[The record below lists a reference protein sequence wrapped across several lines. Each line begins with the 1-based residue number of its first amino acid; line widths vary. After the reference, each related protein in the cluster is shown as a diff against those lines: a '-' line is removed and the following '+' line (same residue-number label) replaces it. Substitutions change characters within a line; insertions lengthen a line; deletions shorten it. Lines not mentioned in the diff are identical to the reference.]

1 MRFSDVKLI
10 DVAKFLIALSIS
22 LLLLYLVFQKVD
34 WQDFID
40 KFYTVDY
47 RWVLF
52 SMVLSFTSYIARA
65 YRWVLLIN
73 PFGYK
78 LKTSRSVIAVFI
90 GYLANLALP
99 RLGEVTRCAVL
110 KKNDNI
116 PIPLSFGTVITERI
130 FDLIML
136 IILFLITMILEF
148 DILYAFF
155 QQVLEYVPDIS
166 YFMYGLSGFILISAS
181 LIFIFRKRL
190 IKWITSLL
198 FYQKVSGFVHQL
210 WEGFLSFKNVENKT
224 GFILSTISI
233 WVVYFLMTYVITF
246 SMSET
251 ESLGI
256 MAGMTMLVGA
266 GVALIIPVQ
275 AGFGTYHFIITLLL
289 TFYGIEKET
298 GRFFATLLH
307 TSQII
312 TILFFGALSLII
324 SFFIKRSIHDQNGR
338 KNTPA
343 EPTS

>member
-1 MRFSDVKLI
+1 MRLSDVKPI
-10 DVAKFLIALSIS
+10 DVAKYLIALSIS
-22 LLLLYLVFQKVD
+22 ILLLYLVFQKVD
-34 WQDFID
+34 WQDFFE
-40 KFYTVDY
+40 KFNTVDY
-47 RWVLF
+47 SWVLF
-52 SMVLSFTSYIARA
+52 SMTLSFTSYIARA

-73 PFGYK
+73 PFGYQ
-78 LKTSRSVIAVFI
+78 LKTSRSTIAVFI

-110 KKNDNI
+110 KENDDI

-136 IILFLITMILEF
+136 IILFLITMVLEF

-155 QQVLEYVPDIS
+155 QQVLEFVPD
-166 YFMYGLSGFILISAS
+166 LSILIYSLTGFIVVSAT
-181 LIFIFRKRL
+181 LIFLLRKRL
-190 IKWITSLL
+190 IRWITNLV
-198 FYQKVSGFVHQL
+198 FYQKISGFVRQL
-210 WEGFLSFKNVENKT
+210 WDGFLSFKQVENKV
-224 GFILSTISI
+224 GFILSTVTI

-246 SMSET
+246 SMAET
-251 ESLGI
+251 ESLGVL
-256 MAGMTMLVGA
+256 AGMTMLVGA

-312 TILFFGALSLII
+312 TILLFGALSLII
-324 SFFIKRSIHDQNGR
+324 SFFIKKGLHDQNR
-338 KNTPA
+338 RENTTA
-343 EPTS
+343 ESTP